1 MCARLIPRWL
11 HTCVVCSLSLSLS
24 LSPSLFRSVALA
36 LTFCPVVFSLVLWS
50 VFPFPPLRVFCVF
63 LCIFVV
69 DREPHQQKKR
79 KTWRGGKGKAAHNT
93 KPKTTKESVRARA
106 TERKSE
112 GERER
117 GRERVSTRHLC
128 VATLEVVCLSVC
140 LFVCL
145 CESTISQL

>member
-24 LSPSLFRSVALA
+24 LS
-36 LTFCPVVFSLVLWS
+36 LTFSFCRPRSHILSCGYQPCVVDG
-50 VFPFPPLRVFCVF
+50 FPFSSSPCFMFF
-63 LCIFVV
+63 LFVV
-69 DREPHQQKKR
+69 DREPYQQQKTK
-79 KTWRGGKGKAAHNT
+79 KTWRGGEGKAAHNT
-93 KPKTTKESVRARA
+93 KPKTTRESVRARA